1 LKIQSSFGKVHLK
14 FYRESIFKMPARIQR
29 LRAML
34 IRVFERVD
42 AEEQCG
48 RMPVNTVI
56 SMRAIARMRTNGDEH
71 CGRV

>member
-1 LKIQSSFGKVHLK
+1 
-14 FYRESIFKMPARIQR
+14 MPARIQR

-34 IRVFERVD
+34 IRVLERVD

-48 RMPVNTVI
+48 RMSVNAAI
-56 SMRAIARMRTNGDEH
+56 SMRAIARVRTNGDEH